1 MQERRGYPFWE
12 IEPKWQRIWEE
23 SGAYHTDLSKV
34 ERKLYCLVMFSYP
47 SSDRL
52 HIGHWYNYGPTDTWA
67 RYKRM
72 QGYNVFEP
80 VGFDAFGLPAENYAI
95 KTGVHPA
102 KSTYE
107 NIQHMRRQLRRIG
120 AMYDW
125 KREIVTSEPS
135 YYKWTQW
142 IFLQLYKAGL
152 AYRKEAPVNW
162 CPNCRTVLANEQ
174 VIEGRCERCGTQVVR
189 RDMEQWFFKITDYAE
204 RLLEGLDRIEW
215 PEKTKTMQRNWI
227 GRSEGAEIDFPV
239 AGRDEKIRVFTT
251 RPDTLFGATYVVLAP
266 EHPLVD
272 VLTAPE
278 KREEVEEYVHQARTK
293 SEIER
298 LSTEREKTGV
308 YIGADAINPATGER
322 IPIWIADY
330 VLLEY
335 GTGAIMAV
343 PAHDERDWEF
353 ARKFG
358 LPVRVVVRPREGEPP
373 DDSAYTDPGVMVN
386 SGEFSGLYSE
396 EGKER
401 ITAWLEE
408 QGMGERKVRY
418 RLRDWLISRQRYW
431 GAPIPIVYCE
441 RCGIVP
447 VPEEDLPVLLP
458 EDVDFT
464 PKGDGRSPLATS
476 EEFVRTTCPSCGGPA
491 ERETDTMDTF
501 VDSSWYFLRY
511 LSPERDDVPW
521 DRELADRWL
530 PVDQYVGGAE
540 HATMHL
546 LYARFITKVL
556 YDLGHI
562 SFDEPFRRLFH
573 QGVITRGGAKMSKS
587 KGNVVNPDEFIDQY
601 GSDTFRCYMMFMG
614 AYEEGGDWDDRG
626 IQGIHR
632 FLNRVWRLAVEY
644 HDPSEPPLRKDQLDR
659 RMHRTVKKVGEDLE
673 RFHFNT
679 AISAMM
685 EWVNDLYQELVER
698 PRANFEAYLETLVRV
713 LAPFA
718 PHLGEELWRRLGHAE
733 SVFDVP
739 WPSYDPDMA
748 REEEIEVPVQVNGKV
763 RARLRVPADVSQE
776 ELEKQALSHPNVQ
789 KYLGG
794 RPPKRVIVVP
804 GKLVSVVVGK

>member
-1 MQERRGYPFWE
+1 VQERRGYPFWE

-23 SGAYHTDLSKV
+23 SGAYHTDLSKT

-107 NIQHMRRQLRRIG
+107 NIHHMRRQLRRIG

-142 IFLQLYKAGL
+142 IFLQLYKTGL

-239 AGRDEKIRVFTT
+239 AGRDERIRVFTT

-266 EHPLVD
+266 EHPLVE
-272 VLTAPE
+272 VLTTPE
-278 KREEVEEYVHQARTK
+278 RRAEVEAYVHQARTK

-308 YIGADAINPATGER
+308 YIGAEAINPATGER

-353 ARKFG
+353 AKKFG
-358 LPVRVVVRPREGEPP
+358 LPIRVVIRPKEGGPP
-373 DDSAYTDPGVMVN
+373 DDRAYTDPGVMVN
-386 SGEFSGLYSE
+386 SGEFTGLDSE
-396 EGKER
+396 EGKEKV
-401 ITAWLEE
+401 IAWLEE
-408 QGMGERKVRY
+408 RGIGERKVRY

-464 PKGDGRSPLATS
+464 PRGDGRSPLATS
-476 EEFVRTTCPSCGGPA
+476 EEFVRTRCPSCGGPA

-546 LYARFITKVL
+546 LYARFIIKVL

-562 SFDEPFRRLFH
+562 SFDEPFQRLFH

-626 IQGIHR
+626 IQGVHR
-632 FLNRVWRLAVEY
+632 FLNRVWRLVTEY
-644 HDPSEPPLRKDQLDR
+644 HDPSEPLLRKDALDR
-659 RMHRTVKKVGEDLE
+659 RMHRTIKKVGEDIE

-698 PRANFEAYLETLVRV
+698 PKANFGAYLEALVQV

-718 PHLGEELWRRLGHAE
+718 PHLGEELWRRLGHTE

-748 REEEIEVPVQVNGKV
+748 REEEVEIPVQVNGKV

-776 ELEKQALSHPNVQ
+776 ELERQALSHPNVQ
-789 KYLGG
+789 RYLGG